1 MPKESMR
8 ATLDTTVILGAVG
21 NPLGPN
27 ASVIAQGIASIYTM
41 VLAQS
46 VIAEALR
53 HLRRGFGKVPPLSD
67 RQIDT
72 LFATLFQH
80 QWNPDTLLPAPPT
93 TLNTTA
99 VQHEL
104 LGRWL
109 VQEGYIAPES
119 ARRMNPHTRVG
130 EVSPKDLHVLAV
142 ALESD
147 SQFIVTSNGKDY
159 PDHCGV
165 AVVPPSQFLTHLAS
179 D

>member
-1 MPKESMR
+1 MPDEIIR

-21 NPLGPN
+21 NPSGPN
-27 ASVIAQGIASIYTM
+27 ANVIAQGLAGIYTM

-46 VIAEALR
+46 VIAEAIR
-53 HLRRGFGKVPPLSD
+53 HLCRGFGKVPPLSD
-67 RQIDT
+67 SQLDT

-80 QWNPDTLLPAPPT
+80 RWNPDTLLPAPPT

-109 VQEGYIAPES
+109 VQEGYITPES
-119 ARRMNPHTRVG
+119 ARRINPQTRVG
-130 EVSPKDLHVLAV
+130 DVSPKDLHVLAV

-159 PDHCGV
+159 PEHCGV
-165 AVVPPSQFLTHLAS
+165 AVVPPSQFLTHITS
-179 D
+179 